1 MEENQEID
9 YKAEYEK
16 MVAEKERNEAI
27 NNFRKVI
34 DDRGYLLDEEKF
46 ATKCE
51 SYDNATLNSFADIID
66 SLSKKPPRIEG
77 RDPINGGTSSKEF
90 KNEKLSFNDVIN
102 Q

>member
-34 DDRGYLLDEEKF
+34 DDKGYLLDEEKF
-46 ATKCE
+46 SAKCE
-51 SYDNATLNSFADIID
+51 SYDNATLNSFADIIN
-66 SLSKKPPRIEG
+66 SLKQKPPIISG
-77 RDPINGGTSSKEF
+77 HTPIVGSSQKKF
-90 KNEKLSFNDVIN
+90 NNSKLTFDDVIKK
-102 Q
+102 

>member
-46 ATKCE
+46 SAKCE
-51 SYDNATLNSFADIID
+51 SYDNATLNNFADVIN
-66 SLSKKPPRIEG
+66 SLSQKPPKLSGIT
-77 RDPINGGTSSKEF
+77 PYNGETLRESF
-90 KNEKLSFNDVIN
+90 KSEKLSFDDVIKE
-102 Q
+102 